1 MSNARLVR
9 RRARPDIIKQ
19 RNKVEVFQ
27 SAWDSLTHH
36 VIMSQEDGASAY
48 TGSGDAKALRGSSS
62 LTRTLMDDANFITDK
77 ANSPVTHVTEKS
89 VAVPSPHIELVIVPT
104 ALVIVEC

>member
-19 RNKVEVFQ
+19 RNKVEVFR
-27 SAWDSLTHH
+27 DSLTHH